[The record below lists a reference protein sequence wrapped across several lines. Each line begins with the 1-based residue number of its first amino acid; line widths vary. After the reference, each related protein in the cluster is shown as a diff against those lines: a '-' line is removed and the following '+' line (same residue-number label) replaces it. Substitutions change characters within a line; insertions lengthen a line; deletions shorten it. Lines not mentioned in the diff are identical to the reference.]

1 MNCRECIEHLY
12 PYLDRELAPDV
23 EREIKQH
30 LAGCPPC
37 DDQFDYETLFLTF
50 VRARCRA
57 QGAPPELRQRIL
69 RELFDK

>member
-1 MNCRECIEHLY
+1 MNCRECIEQLY
-12 PYLDRELAPDV
+12 PYLDRELTPDL
-23 EREIKQH
+23 EKEIKQH

-37 DDQFDYETLFLTF
+37 DDHFDFETLFLKF

>member
-12 PYLDRELAPDV
+12 PYLDRELTPDV
-23 EREIKQH
+23 EREIRQH

-37 DDQFDYETLFLTF
+37 DDQFDFETLFLKF

>member
-1 MNCRECIEHLY
+1 MNCRECIEQLY
-12 PYLDRELAPDV
+12 PYLDRELTPDV

-37 DDQFDYETLFLTF
+37 VDQYDFEALFIKF

-69 RELFDK
+69 SQLFDK

>member
-12 PYLDRELAPDV
+12 PYLDRELTEDV
-23 EREIKQH
+23 EREIKKH

-37 DDQFDYETLFLTF
+37 DDQFDFETLFLKF